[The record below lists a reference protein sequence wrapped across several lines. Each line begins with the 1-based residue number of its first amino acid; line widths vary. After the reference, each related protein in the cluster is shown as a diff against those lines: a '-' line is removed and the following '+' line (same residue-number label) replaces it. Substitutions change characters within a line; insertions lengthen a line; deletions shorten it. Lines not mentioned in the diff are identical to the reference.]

1 MMTDPSSDR
10 EVPGR
15 INLSISIEKA
25 NVYSLIFAL
34 PLAALL
40 VVLYVLRWEVGGAI
54 AGFNSL
60 FGAFLTFL
68 IVFLA
73 GVVLHELIHGLTW
86 VFFGR
91 KPLRAIQ
98 FGFQLKTLTPY
109 AHCTEPM
116 GVNAYRIGTAMPG
129 ILLGLLPALLGIM
142 NGNGWLLAFGVLFTM
157 AAGGDFLILWLLKD
171 VDRRKLVE
179 DHPTRAGCYILDPL
193 PPTLE
198 YK

>member
-1 MMTDPSSDR
+1 MMTDPSLDR

-15 INLSISIEKA
+15 TDLSISMEKA
-25 NVYSLIFAL
+25 NLYSLVFAL

-40 VVLYVLRWEVGGAI
+40 VALYVLRWEVGGAI
-54 AGFNSL
+54 SGFNSL

-68 IVFLA
+68 IVFFA
-73 GVVLHELIHGLTW
+73 GIVLHELIHGLTW
-86 VFFGR
+86 MLFGR
-91 KPLRAIQ
+91 KPLRAIR

-116 GVNAYRIGTAMPG
+116 GVNAYRIGTVMPG
-129 ILLGLLPALLGIM
+129 ILLGLFPTLLGIM
-142 NGNGWLLAFGVLFTM
+142 NGNGWLLAFGALFTM

-179 DHPTRAGCYILDPL
+179 DHPTRAGCYILDPP

-198 YK
+198 SK

>member
-15 INLSISIEKA
+15 TDLSISMEKA

-40 VVLYVLRWEVGGAI
+40 VAFYVMRWEAGGAI

-60 FGAFLTFL
+60 FRAFLTFL

-86 VFFGR
+86 MVFGR

-116 GVNAYRIGTAMPG
+116 CVNAYRIGTVMPG

-142 NGNGWLLAFGVLFTM
+142 NGNGWLLAFGVLFTV